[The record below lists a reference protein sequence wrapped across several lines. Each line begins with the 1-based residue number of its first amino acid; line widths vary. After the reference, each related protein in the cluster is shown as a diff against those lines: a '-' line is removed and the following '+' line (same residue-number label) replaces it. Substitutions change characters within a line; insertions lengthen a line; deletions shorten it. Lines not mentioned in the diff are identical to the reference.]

1 MIDLIHQELRKSR
14 SYVFLLSPT
23 QSFKM
28 CMSWMFK
35 KIFLLNSNYPSLATS
50 TASTIVGSFYE
61 ENHLPSL
68 ASHTADSSTR
78 RPNKYVSKYGAASK
92 PQGSKTE
99 KIISKSS
106 KSSPNLL
113 LETGS
118 YAGTNG
124 TSAKW
129 QPYTSSSSQSQYHSN
144 GPTNYGSYS
153 SSGYNNNNN
162 NNNNNSSSAS
172 NGVGGYNSQGNYSS
186 YNDSTQRYIITPKSL
201 LYCYYNNGGTYFG
214 EFLTLAFVLSLR

>member
-1 MIDLIHQELRKSR
+1 MGI
-14 SYVFLLSPT
+14 
-23 QSFKM
+23 
-28 CMSWMFK
+28 
-35 KIFLLNSNYPSLATS
+35 
-50 TASTIVGSFYE
+50 FYE

-162 NNNNNSSSAS
+162 NNNSSSAS

-201 LYCYYNNGGTYFG
+201 
-214 EFLTLAFVLSLR
+214 